1 MQLTVSKFSVISLL
15 GFDILLIL
23 ERFMGSDPINGDHT
37 YGVDDENMSIVSV
50 EGITN
55 TGDKLDKDHTTISD
69 SVKAVTIKKI
79 TFTVD
84 SGAYKVD
91 ITKDIS
97 SNPYV
102 ISFK

>member
-23 ERFMGSDPINGDHT
+23 ESLWGLTHNGDHT

>member
-1 MQLTVSKFSVISLL
+1 MLEIVQKLKEGKTPEQLVADGMS
-15 GFDILLIL
+15 
-23 ERFMGSDPINGDHT
+23 FMGSDPINGDHT

-50 EGITN
+50 EAITN
-55 TGDKLDKDHTTISD
+55 TGAKLDKDNTAISS
-69 SVKAVTIKKI
+69 SVKSVTIKKI

>member
-1 MQLTVSKFSVISLL
+1 
-15 GFDILLIL
+15 
-23 ERFMGSDPINGDHT
+23 
-37 YGVDDENMSIVSV
+37 MSIVSV

-55 TGDKLDKDHTTISD
+55 TGAKLDKDHTAISS
-69 SVKAVTIKKI
+69 SVKSVTIKKI

>member
-1 MQLTVSKFSVISLL
+1 MVI
-15 GFDILLIL
+15 IL
-23 ERFMGSDPINGDHT
+23 
-37 YGVDDENMSIVSV
+37 
-50 EGITN
+50 
-55 TGDKLDKDHTTISD
+55 KDHTTISD

>member
-1 MQLTVSKFSVISLL
+1 
-15 GFDILLIL
+15 
-23 ERFMGSDPINGDHT
+23 MGSDPINGDHT
-37 YGVDDENMSIVSV
+37 YGVDDKNMSIVSV